1 MRGQAHTLEATIASL
16 LLLSAIIFA
25 LQMTAV
31 TPLSASTSSQHIE
44 NQQRSTAEG
53 VLATAA
59 EEDALK
65 PALLYWNESRN
76 PSRFHNGTEGEP
88 YYTGGSEYPNHRFG
102 QLLNRAFSDNGIAY
116 NVNLRFAGV
125 SADPVQYIYSG
136 EPSDNAVTASQTI
149 AIYDDEH
156 LYDRDGTRNST
167 EVSSSDYN
175 STLGFTPDSSS
186 TLHATVRVEVVV
198 WQI

>member
-16 LLLSAIIFA
+16 LMLSAIIFA

-44 NQQRSTAEG
+44 NQQRATAEG

-65 PALLYWNESRN
+65 PAVLYWNDSTD
-76 PSRFHNGTEGEP
+76 RFHNTTDDRK
-88 YYTGGSEYPNHRFG
+88 YYSGGSQYPNHRFG
-102 QLLNRAFSDNGIAY
+102 QLLTRAFSDSGIAY
-116 NVNLRFAGV
+116 NVNFQFGTNSNSTR
-125 SADPVQYIYSG
+125 YIYSG
-136 EPSDNAVTASQTI
+136 EPSDNAVAATQAVSVYDDDQ
-149 AIYDDEH
+149 IYDADES
-156 LYDRDGTRNST
+156 TNST
-167 EVSSSDYN
+167 EVSSSSYA
-175 STLGFTPDSSS
+175 SELGFSDENGNFHT
-186 TLHATVRVEVVV
+186 TVRVEVVV

>member
-16 LLLSAIIFA
+16 LMLSAIIFA

-44 NQQRSTAEG
+44 NQQRATAEG
-53 VLATAA
+53 VLSTAA
-59 EEDALK
+59 EDDALK
-65 PALLYWNESRN
+65 PALLYWNETLT

-88 YYTGGSEYPNHRFG
+88 YYAGGSQYPNHRFG
-102 QLLNRAFSDNGIAY
+102 QLLNSAFSDNGIAY

-125 SADPVQYIYSG
+125 SADPVRYIYSG
-136 EPSDNAVTASQTI
+136 EPSDNAVTASQTVS
-149 AIYDDEH
+149 IYDDEN
-156 LYDRDGTRNST
+156 LYDRDGSRNST
-167 EVSSSDYN
+167 TVDSSDYA
-175 STLGFTPDSSS
+175 STLGFSDSGG
-186 TLHATVRVEVVV
+186 TLHTTVRVEVVV

>member
-16 LLLSAIIFA
+16 LMLSAIIFA

-44 NQQRSTAEG
+44 NQQRATAEG

-65 PALLYWNESRN
+65 PALLYWNTTLS
-76 PSRFHNGTEGEP
+76 PQRFHNGTEGQP
-88 YYTGGSEYPNHRFG
+88 YYAGGSQYPNHRFG
-102 QLLNRAFSDNGIAY
+102 RMLNRAFSANGIAY
-116 NVNLRFAGV
+116 NVNLRFGGA
-125 SADPVQYIYSG
+125 SADPVRYIYSG
-136 EPSDNAVTASQTI
+136 EPSDNAVAASQTVT
-149 AIYDDEH
+149 IYDD
-156 LYDRDGTRNST
+156 DRIYYLDGTRNST
-167 EVSSSDYN
+167 EVSSTNYASR
-175 STLGFTPDSSS
+175 LGFTPDSSS
-186 TLHATVRVEVVV
+186 TVHTTVRVEVVV